1 MTTRLQG
8 KVVEWN
14 DQRGFGFVL
23 QHGADRKLF
32 LHHSDVEIGRPKLG
46 DIVTFV
52 VAQGD
57 RGPKSAQVRIV
68 NVERRVTSSS
78 SDEGRTG
85 TSWTSLLISCA
96 IAGGLAWAG
105 WGAYQR
111 ATLRNQPIPDYAT
124 TQPAPLPAP
133 QPTPAPATG
142 VIPGTANPPAASR
155 FACDGRKHCSE
166 MKSCEEA
173 KFFINNCPG
182 TLMDG
187 DNDRIPCESTL
198 CR

>member
-23 QHGADRKLF
+23 QHGADQKLF

-68 NVERRVTSSS
+68 NVGSRVTDSAAG
-78 SDEGRTG
+78 EGRAG
-85 TSWTSLLISCA
+85 MNWTSVLISCA
-96 IAGGLAWAG
+96 IVGGLAWAG

-111 ATLRNQPIPDYAT
+111 AMLRNQPIPDYAAN
-124 TQPAPLPAP
+124 QPAP
-133 QPTPAPATG
+133 QPAPEPAPGA
-142 VIPGTANPPAASR
+142 IPGIANPPAASR

-187 DNDRIPCESTL
+187 DNDGIPCETSL